1 VKALVVIPTYNE
13 RRNVSR
19 LVPEVLRQDPDIAV
33 LVVDD
38 ASPDGTGEAVAEMAA
53 AERRVHLLT
62 RASKQGLGT
71 AYVAGFRYALE
82 KTDAHFVLEMDADLS
97 HDPNAIPALLEAMAT
112 ADVAVG
118 SRYLKGVNVINWPFR
133 RLLISYCA
141 NLYARFAT
149 GLPLSDLT
157 SGFKCFRRRVLEAI
171 PLERVRSDGYAFQI
185 EMNVRAW
192 KRGFR
197 VREVP
202 IVFTE
207 RAEGESKL
215 SRRIVWEAMWMVW
228 RLRLSR

>member
-53 AERRVHLLT
+53 AEPRVHLLT